1 MLGIVVMLLA
11 AGFLSILNVIV
22 RVFFQGY
29 AGIGGL
35 FPPDFEHTV
44 LFLQT
49 RTLFMVIFLSLL
61 TWTVYPKAFLDIANG
76 GTRLKSPLLS
86 GSIYFVTV
94 ILLYLALGNIPAG
107 IAITL
112 FFVHP
117 AIATLLEWWFNRDRP
132 TLFRWAIII
141 GVIIGLVLVAPNL
154 QGNFSS
160 QFIIGTLCAL
170 GAGIG
175 FAVYAITAQTAL
187 LYFHPLSFSLITF
200 TLLFLLSSITVL
212 RLNSEVP
219 QAVWLPLLVWSMASG
234 LITVGGLVLTN
245 LGIRLVG
252 AATATLVGSIEP
264 ALTACLAWLI
274 LQETLDPRQMIGI
287 AIVTLS
293 IAGLGLE
300 QKQSRLHGN

>member
-1 MLGIVVMLLA
+1 MVGILVMLLA
-11 AGFLSILNVIV
+11 AGFLSILNLMV
-22 RVFFQGY
+22 RVFFQGD
-29 AGIGGL
+29 AGIGGF

-61 TWTVYPKAFLDIANG
+61 AWRIYPKAFTEIANS
-76 GTRLKSPLLS
+76 GTRLKSPFIS
-86 GSIYFVTV
+86 GSIYFITV

-117 AIATLLEWWFNRDRP
+117 AIATLLGWRYKRDRP
-132 TLFRWAIII
+132 TLFRWLIII

-160 QFIIGTLCAL
+160 QFLFGALCAL

-187 LYFHPLSFSLITF
+187 IKFHPISFSLITF
-200 TLLFLLSSITVL
+200 TLLFLLSSAAVL
-212 RLNSEVP
+212 LLNMEVP
-219 QAVWLPLLVWSMASG
+219 QPVWLSLLLWSMASG
-234 LITVGGLVLTN
+234 LITVGGLVFTN

-264 ALTACLAWLI
+264 ALTAFLAWLM
-274 LQETLDPRQMIGI
+274 LQETLDPRQMVGI

-300 QKQSRLHGN
+300 KKQSTLHGN